1 MLNNLELLLN
11 DISDDL
17 NIRKGDTEENSS
29 FIRRLIYSAVI
40 RTAYNSLFDFNENN
54 DIVSIKHFKAVLQDL
69 LKFYF
74 NQYGDVFAN
83 VASDEVI
90 AQITDEYYDL
100 LLSSGIIYHYPHR
113 ITASK
118 YQCFNYDDISFVRGY
133 SYDETIYMSGAGAFI
148 ETNGLIENTV
158 ETIFDYF
165 QIPTCLM
172 SERWRRR
179 INKLK
184 FVTSQNENKYE
195 YIKTNKFKDG
205 YWGDQPINDGTVSI
219 LKNSTGNSSLY
230 YFYKFDGEELLVSQ
244 IPEWLSE
251 GNEIYILV
259 NEFLFDYGKLPYI
272 CFKEDGEIV
281 IVKLNYILPPKELAA
296 YKLYS
301 WPDKYLD
308 NDFQNRIM
316 NIKVFKI
323 FRYLLENEGYKFE
336 RI

>member
-17 NIRKGDTEENSS
+17 NIRKGDTEENGS

-90 AQITDEYYDL
+90 AKITDEYYDL

-113 ITASK
+113 ITSSK

-133 SYDETIYMSGAGAFI
+133 SYNDLVNMSGAGAFI
-148 ETNGLIENTV
+148 ETNVFCENTV

-165 QIPTCLM
+165 QISACLM
-172 SERWRRR
+172 SDRWKRR
-179 INKLK
+179 IDKLK
-184 FVTSQNENKYE
+184 FVTSQNEKKYE
-195 YIKTNKFKDG
+195 YIKTSKFLDG
-205 YWGDQPINDGTVSI
+205 YWGEQPVNDGTVSI
-219 LKNSTGNSSLY
+219 LKNSTGNLTLY
-230 YFYKFDGEELLVSQ
+230 YFYKFEGQKLLVSQ
-244 IPEWLSE
+244 IPEWMSE
-251 GNEIYILV
+251 ENEIYTLV
-259 NEFLFDYGKLPYI
+259 NEFLYDYGKLPEIRY
-272 CFKEDGEIV
+272 KEDGEIV
-281 IVKLNYILPPKELAA
+281 IVKLNYILPPKELAV

-301 WPDKYLD
+301 WPENYMD

-316 NIKVFKI
+316 NKKVFKV
-323 FRYLLENEGYKFE
+323 FRYVLENVGYKFE